1 MKKALIIGT
10 GSIAKKHI
18 NNLYQL
24 KYAIYIFSNSKNKVK
39 LNNKDIKL
47 NYISSLKNLKNFD
60 FAILANA
67 TFRHLNFLKILVKK
81 KIHIYCEKPIFH
93 KKFNFL
99 KMKNEIKKNKIFFFT
114 GYQLLQHENIIF
126 LKKKLKNEKILSFN
140 IEVGHDYK
148 KWRSGNIDK
157 TRYFLNKDKGGG
169 VIFELIHEINLIQNL
184 LGKIIYIKTLKKK
197 SNKNYNLEDLAVSII
212 KTKKNI
218 IGLLHQDMVSPI
230 FYRSIKILTQRNL
243 YYLDIANNIFKIN
256 KKKIKLNI
264 SDNFHQSL
272 LKKNLI
278 NFIKLIDKNNKSL
291 EYFEQSISDLKVA
304 LKMHK
309 I

>member
-1 MKKALIIGT
+1 
-10 GSIAKKHI
+10 
-18 NNLYQL
+18 
-24 KYAIYIFSNSKNKVK
+24 
-39 LNNKDIKL
+39 
-47 NYISSLKNLKNFD
+47 
-60 FAILANA
+60 
-67 TFRHLNFLKILVKK
+67 
-81 KIHIYCEKPIFH
+81 
-93 KKFNFL
+93 
-99 KMKNEIKKNKIFFFT
+99 
-114 GYQLLQHENIIF
+114 
-126 LKKKLKNEKILSFN
+126 
-140 IEVGHDYK
+140 
-148 KWRSGNIDK
+148 
-157 TRYFLNKDKGGG
+157 
-169 VIFELIHEINLIQNL
+169 LIHEINLIQNL

-230 FYRSIKILTQRNL
+230 FYRRIKILTQRNL

-278 NFIKLIDKNNKSL
+278 NFIKLIDNNNKSL